1 MRNGYRGRA
10 IHAMTISKIGEVTI
24 TQDSIAQFM
33 GIGILVIHS
42 GSGDRFL
49 SLRGISDLEVITTRI
64 EAVM

>member
-1 MRNGYRGRA
+1 
-10 IHAMTISKIGEVTI
+10 MTISKIGEVTI
-24 TQDSIAQFM
+24 TQDSIVQFM

-42 GSGDRFL
+42 RSGEWCL